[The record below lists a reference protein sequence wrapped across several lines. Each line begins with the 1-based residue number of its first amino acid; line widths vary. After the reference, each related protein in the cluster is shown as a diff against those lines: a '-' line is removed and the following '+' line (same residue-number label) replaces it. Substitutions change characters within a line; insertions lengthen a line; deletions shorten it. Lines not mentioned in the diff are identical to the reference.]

1 MAYLKRMYNKGA
13 NHMCVE
19 VEDRDWLV
27 VGSLQ
32 GSKSWEGN
40 GVVTAE
46 GDQFRVDMRCG
57 VKVRQW
63 SP

>member
-1 MAYLKRMYNKGA
+1 
-13 NHMCVE
+13 MCVE

-32 GSKSWEGN
+32 GSKSWEGD
-40 GVVTAE
+40 GVVAAE